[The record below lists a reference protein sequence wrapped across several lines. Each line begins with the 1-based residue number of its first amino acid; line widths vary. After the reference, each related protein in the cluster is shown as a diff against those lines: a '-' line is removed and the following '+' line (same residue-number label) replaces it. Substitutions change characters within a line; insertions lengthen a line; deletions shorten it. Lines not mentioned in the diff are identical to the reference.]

1 MATFELLVTA
11 TCFVGVSSSL
21 LLVNKLALKGMPLH
35 SFLSVLQFACAVV
48 TVLILKKLGMADAD
62 TFRWSIVRSY
72 SLYVV
77 LFCSSIY
84 ANMRA
89 ISSANLETVMV
100 FRSFVPVFI
109 STIEFAFMGRDAPN
123 ARSSCALV
131 AISAGAASYV
141 AVDRQFLVG
150 GFSQYAWCFSYIS
163 IICVEISFARH
174 ILSSEDRL
182 QSKWGPTLYTN
193 ALALFPMACA
203 GFMAG
208 EHTRLAAVHF
218 DSPTVSGF
226 VVLSCVL
233 GTAMSYFA
241 FRMTGMLSATSV
253 SVFGVANKVFTI
265 VLNFFALPDEHASPA
280 GIASVVFCLVGAACY
295 QQAPMRE
302 ASIVDGKISTALP
315 AAGVARSAVPLVGV
329 AVVVGTLLSHAGRG
343 AGGPLEPSP
352 SVVAA
357 ASRKWRPSA
366 SLPTT
371 CAFLATSDPD
381 PMPVET
387 AIRSIVSSSPAALS
401 AGMCIALCAPAAVWQ
416 AVGPKLQGTGVQYL
430 PGCDTVLQRRP
441 VLDGLQRMKVKHPS
455 LKSRYNFASFYAA
468 EMLPANTAR
477 VIYLDTDVVVLS
489 DLLELMQLPLGEKAL
504 AITYDCAQKFL
515 RTYLAPGPLDPLLAR
530 HIPDSAA
537 AALGP
542 QTCTGNRGLV
552 VMDIAAW
559 QRANITATIEA
570 LLGAWIDSG
579 GNLWHHGVSQPP
591 FLLASANLAK
601 ELDPSWNV
609 LGLGRNS
616 MAVREHSSM
625 LKRATS
631 AQRSALDKYLPSSGK
646 LPFMAVGSS
655 SAKLLHYN
663 GGFKPWRA
671 HTWAHC
677 GSPAGQ
683 GALCVS
689 RHSNSVIEPCAR
701 RWWQQY
707 NITAAPS
714 ALLRPP
720 SECRKAKTRC
730 SGKNGCLHKFD
741 MLTVMRTPTCINHRT
756 VMNALTY
763 LKSKG
768 LRKVW
773 AIVPSKWVKGVS
785 EWHPNVIAV
794 REDEAVKGVSKPIIE
809 ALLVKYGFG
818 NMKQQHFEGRASAGW
833 YLSQFVNLGFVLRP
847 DVLDTLLVHDG
858 VCAPF
863 PIPAHAHF
871 YYLPSYVCT
880 ADQMILPEFT
890 VHASGTFQHAGKVN
904 PRFSVQ
910 VGGLI
915 SNHQYD
921 RAFACLSGAKLKYHG
936 KTSEEKHPSG
946 KRTFPSAS
954 FSAAGEKMDYR
965 KNWNLLKHASFVP
978 HAQLGSFVT
987 HSYVVFRPFMQQMLA
1002 EWAANLANPP
1012 PATTARPPM
1021 AATHPGLGSTSAVA
1035 WMEAAVACIN
1045 PERPHLG
1052 FGESASYMT
1061 YVLNRYPEAHDL
1073 QKRRSWVRNPD
1084 DSEWSEIRTHDGFCC
1099 NLQGVLNRHRQKGEQ
1114 FMGIELGHSYAGVKA
1129 RCNYTAPEYFMSSAY
1144 PPDGHTY
1151 WASRG
1156 ISFVRH
1162 LR

>member
-1 MATFELLVTA
+1 MSFELLVTA
-11 TCFVGVSSSL
+11 ACFVGVSSSL

-48 TVLILKKLGMADAD
+48 TVLVLKKVGMAEAD

-141 AVDRQFLVG
+141 AVDRQFLIG
-150 GFSQYAWCFSYIS
+150 GFSQYAWCFCYIS

-193 ALALFPMACA
+193 ALALFPMTCA

-208 EHTRLAAVHF
+208 EHTRLTAVRF
-218 DSPTVSGF
+218 DSPAVSGF

-241 FRMTGMLSATSV
+241 FRMTAMLSATSV
-253 SVFGVANKVFTI
+253 SVFGVANKLFSI
-265 VLNFFALPDEHASPA
+265 VLNFIVLPDEHASPA
-280 GIASVVFCLVGAACY
+280 GIASVVFCLVGAAFY

-302 ASIVDGKISTALP
+302 AIVVDGKVSAALP

-329 AVVVGTLLSHAGRG
+329 AVVVGTLLRHAGRG
-343 AGGPLEPSP
+343 ASGPLEPSP
-352 SVVAA
+352 SLVAA
-357 ASRKWRPSA
+357 ASRKWLPSA
-366 SLPTT
+366 SLPMT

-381 PMPVET
+381 PMPLET

-416 AVGPKLQGTGVQYL
+416 AVGPKLQATGVQYL

-441 VLDGLQRMKVKHPS
+441 VLDGLERMKVKHPS

-468 EMLPANTAR
+468 EMLPPNTAR
-477 VIYLDTDVVVLS
+477 VIYLDTDVVVQS
-489 DLLELMQLPLGEKAL
+489 DLLELMQLPLGGKAM

-530 HIPDSAA
+530 HIPDSTA

-552 VMDIAAW
+552 VMDVTAW
-559 QRANITATIEA
+559 QRANITSTIEA

-579 GNLWHHGVSQPP
+579 GKLWHHGVSQPP
-591 FLLASANLAK
+591 FLIASANLAK

-616 MAVREHSSM
+616 MAVREYSSM
-625 LKRATS
+625 LKWATR
-631 AQRSALDKYLPSSGK
+631 AQRSALDKYLPSSRNEK
-646 LPFMAVGSS
+646 LPFMTVGSS

-671 HTWAHC
+671 HEWAQC

-720 SECRKAKTRC
+720 SECRKETKRC

-756 VMNALTY
+756 VMNTLRY
-763 LKSKG
+763 LKPKG

-785 EWHPNVIAV
+785 EWHPKVTALPEDKAV
-794 REDEAVKGVSKPIIE
+794 EGVSKPIIE

-863 PIPAHAHF
+863 PN
-871 YYLPSYVCT
+871 LCT
-880 ADQMILPEFT
+880 ARFT
-890 VHASGTFQHAGKVN
+890 C
-904 PRFSVQ
+904 P
-910 VGGLI
+910 
-915 SNHQYD
+915 
-921 RAFACLSGAKLKYHG
+921 RAFVQ
-936 KTSEEKHPSG
+936 P
-946 KRTFPSAS
+946 
-954 FSAAGEKMDYR
+954 
-965 KNWNLLKHASFVP
+965 
-978 HAQLGSFVT
+978 
-987 HSYVVFRPFMQQMLA
+987 
-1002 EWAANLANPP
+1002 
-1012 PATTARPPM
+1012 
-1021 AATHPGLGSTSAVA
+1021 
-1035 WMEAAVACIN
+1035 
-1045 PERPHLG
+1045 
-1052 FGESASYMT
+1052 
-1061 YVLNRYPEAHDL
+1061 
-1073 QKRRSWVRNPD
+1073 
-1084 DSEWSEIRTHDGFCC
+1084 IR
-1099 NLQGVLNRHRQKGEQ
+1099 
-1114 FMGIELGHSYAGVKA
+1114 
-1129 RCNYTAPEYFMSSAY
+1129 
-1144 PPDGHTY
+1144 
-1151 WASRG
+1151 
-1156 ISFVRH
+1156 
-1162 LR
+1162 